1 VPLNLAR
8 IQLGIESSE
17 DVMQMRRDAELQRK
31 KNARLAEEGDMIRGF
46 QWGRSQIILQGPG
59 RRLERDASGG
69 FGRENDG
76 NGKDN

>member
-1 VPLNLAR
+1 MPLDLAS

-31 KNARLAEEGDMIRGF
+31 KDANLAREGELIRGF
-46 QWGRSQIILQGPG
+46 QWGRSQMILQGPG
-59 RRLERDASGG
+59 RRLERDSSGG

-76 NGKDN
+76 NEN